1 MEFISPAY
9 YTIATAEASANLA
22 RYDAVRYGTRAA
34 GATDFQHM
42 TNASRSSGFGGEVK
56 LRIML
61 GSYVLRSGFQDR
73 YYLRAQQIRRRLRRE
88 VAAVHQPQSGCDV
101 LLLPTYPTLPFM
113 GATDG
118 GDPVDGASGGLSSL
132 QQKQGDRF
140 TCLSNLTGAP
150 ALSIPADLSEGLPVG
165 DTGGWTPRQR
175 TAVIRPGRGRRNRRY
190 RVGGTRRASKKL
202 SGYRRPGMSNAPQN
216 GKYHVHIGLEIHSQ
230 MNTAQKIFCNCPTG
244 FDAEPNRNVCPICL
258 GYPGVLPHLN
268 TQAMEKAYLVALALN
283 AVPTTHTAFERKN
296 YFYPDLPKNYQISQ
310 FAEPLGRGGRVD
322 FFCAGEPRSI
332 EFIEIHL
339 EEDAGK
345 MVHSGDC
352 TLIDFNRTGT
362 PLLEM
367 VTKPQLRSGSE
378 AESLLLLMR
387 KIVRYLGVSDGN
399 MEEGSLRCDANI
411 SLSPDGNLP
420 DYKVELKNMNSARF
434 VRLALEHEIARQTK
448 LLDSGQRP
456 TQETR
461 LWNENRDVT
470 IAMRSKEVAMDYRYF
485 PEPDLP
491 HFIAS
496 PEFLEKVKAQLVELP
511 LERESRFRTQYKLT
525 PQLAEQM
532 TADIQTADYFESV
545 LGKFSTSAYPGG
557 TVDQRRPA
565 P

>member
-1 MEFISPAY
+1 
-9 YTIATAEASANLA
+9 
-22 RYDAVRYGTRAA
+22 
-34 GATDFQHM
+34 
-42 TNASRSSGFGGEVK
+42 
-56 LRIML
+56 
-61 GSYVLRSGFQDR
+61 
-73 YYLRAQQIRRRLRRE
+73 
-88 VAAVHQPQSGCDV
+88 
-101 LLLPTYPTLPFM
+101 
-113 GATDG
+113 
-118 GDPVDGASGGLSSL
+118 
-132 QQKQGDRF
+132 
-140 TCLSNLTGAP
+140 
-150 ALSIPADLSEGLPVG
+150 
-165 DTGGWTPRQR
+165 
-175 TAVIRPGRGRRNRRY
+175 
-190 RVGGTRRASKKL
+190 
-202 SGYRRPGMSNAPQN
+202 MSNTPQN

-230 MNTAQKIFCNCPTG
+230 MNTAQKIFCSCPTG

-258 GYPGVLPHLN
+258 GYPGVLPRLN
-268 TQAMEKAYLVALALN
+268 TQAMEKAYLVALALDS
-283 AVPTTHTAFERKN
+283 APTTHTAFERKN

-322 FFCAGEPRSI
+322 FFCGGEARSI

-448 LLDSGQRP
+448 LLDAGQRP

-511 LERESRFRTQYKLT
+511 LERERRFCTQYKLT

-532 TADIQTADYFESV
+532 TADIQTADYFEGV
-545 LGKFSTSAYPGG
+545 LENSALSPTQAAQWISGDLRRELRHRKLSISTSPIAPERLRDLLLLLHDGAIHG
-557 TVDQRRPA
+557 KIAKQLLPMLFERSQSAAELVAELGLSSVRGADLQTVVETVIADNPQALADIAQGKNQGYGFLMGKVMGATNGQAEPQEA
-565 P
+565 QQLLHTLIGEKQKST